1 MRSTRIQKNL
11 AGAVGQSPHRKKT
24 AGLPSYQER
33 RAVFRFER
41 EQRTAE
47 IAGLKVGG
55 QPGENPPLLI
65 ASMFHNKDKILE
77 DRKTAKFDRARAV
90 ELIRNQEE
98 LSRLTGIP
106 SMVAMVA
113 NTPEE
118 AKAYIDFYIERTS
131 MPFGIDMWV
140 AEQRAKATE
149 YIAKLGL
156 QDKFLYN
163 SITPWDRD
171 IPGQVRR
178 LKDLGI
184 KHVVVQAFDDKD
196 QTPAG
201 RLNSLESILA
211 QGADGFETV
220 IVDTSV
226 MNLPSTSFSL
236 IANRLIKEKLGLPCG
251 GAYSNGT
258 HMWKGAREAWG
269 IEGFRAMDAVTQGMA
284 SVLWS
289 DFNFYGPIV
298 TAPRIFPAV
307 ATAHILLST
316 LVYEE
321 TGGIPENPELPIRK
335 YFGDFLLKL
344 KERGARK

>member
-1 MRSTRIQKNL
+1 MF
-11 AGAVGQSPHRKKT
+11 
-24 AGLPSYQER
+24 
-33 RAVFRFER
+33 VFSR
-41 EQRTAE
+41 EQKKFSIGGVTA
-47 IAGLKVGG
+47 GG

-65 ASMFHNKDKILE
+65 ASMFHNKDRILA
-77 DRKTAKFDRARAV
+77 DRKGTFDRQKAK
-90 ELIRNQEE
+90 ELIKKQEE
-98 LSRLTGIP
+98 LSVSTGIP

-118 AKAYIDFYIERTS
+118 ARIYIDFYLETTG

-140 AEQRAKATE
+140 AEKRAKATE
-149 YIAKLGL
+149 YVAKLGL

-163 SITPWDRD
+163 SITPWDKD
-171 IPGQVRR
+171 IKGQVEK

-201 RLNSLESILA
+201 RLRSLENILS
-211 QGADGFETV
+211 QGADSFDTV

-226 MNLPSTSFSL
+226 MNLPATSFSL
-236 IANRLIKEKLGLPCG
+236 IANRLIKEKTGLPCG

-258 HMWKGAREAWG
+258 HMWKGAKEVWG
-269 IEGFRAMDAVTQGMA
+269 LEGFKAMDAVAQAMSSA
-284 SVLWS
+284 LWS

-316 LVYEE
+316 LVFDE
-321 TGGIPENPELPIRK
+321 TKAIPENPELPIRK
-335 YFGDFLLKL
+335 YFSEFIEKL
-344 KERGARK
+344 VSGEARK

>member
-1 MRSTRIQKNL
+1 
-11 AGAVGQSPHRKKT
+11 
-24 AGLPSYQER
+24 
-33 RAVFRFER
+33 
-41 EQRTAE
+41 
-47 IAGLKVGG
+47 
-55 QPGENPPLLI
+55 
-65 ASMFHNKDKILE
+65 MFHNKDRILR
-77 DRKTAKFDRARAV
+77 DRRGDFDRAKAK
-90 ELIRNQEE
+90 ELIKKQEE
-98 LSRLTGIP
+98 LSASTGIP

-118 AKAYIDFYIERTS
+118 AKIYIDFYLETTD

-140 AEQRAKATE
+140 AEKRAQATE
-149 YIAKLGL
+149 YVSRLGV

-163 SITPWDRD
+163 SITPWDKD
-171 IPGQVRR
+171 IKGQVNK

-196 QTPAG
+196 QTPGG
-201 RLNSLESILA
+201 RLNSLESILS
-211 QGADGFETV
+211 QGADGFDTI

-226 MNLPSTSFSL
+226 MNLPATSFSL
-236 IANRLIKEKLGLPCG
+236 IANRIIKEKLGLPCG

-258 HMWKGAREAWG
+258 HMWKASKDVWG
-269 IEGFRAMDAVTQGMA
+269 LEGFRAMDAVAQGMA

-316 LVYEE
+316 LVYDE
-321 TGGIPENPELPIRK
+321 TKQIPDNKDLPIRK
-335 YFGDFLLKL
+335 YFPDFLEKL
-344 KERGARK
+344 LAGAARK